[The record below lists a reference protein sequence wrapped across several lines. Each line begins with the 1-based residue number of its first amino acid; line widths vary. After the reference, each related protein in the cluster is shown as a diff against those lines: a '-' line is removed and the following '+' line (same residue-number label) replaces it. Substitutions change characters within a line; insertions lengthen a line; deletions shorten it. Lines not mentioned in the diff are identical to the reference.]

1 MIMTNTMRELTAEEL
16 SIVSGGCCDSCGSS
30 SCWGFDSCPALNMTL
45 GSGGSGGAPGLLQS

>member
-1 MIMTNTMRELTAEEL
+1 MTNTMRELTAEEL
-16 SIVSGGCCDSCGSS
+16 SIVSGGCCDSCGFS